1 MKGTFL
7 SAWMNILLQFLLL
20 KTLKTL
26 SFDQVIKDS
35 ILVFCTVQLQ
45 DSKWVETSWM
55 GSLRDLITWPTFGK
69 HENSLLLKILLAQAQ
84 RAY

>member
-35 ILVFCTVQLQ
+35 ILVFFTVQLQ

-55 GSLRDLITWPTFGK
+55 GSLRDLITWSTFGK
-69 HENSLLLKILLAQAQ
+69 HENS
-84 RAY
+84 